1 MNKQRALNQYA
12 SVNKHTL
19 VEGVNPHKLITLLY
33 DGAIDNLVK
42 AKGCIMRKD
51 YATKGEVMGRA
62 INIVGG
68 LQGFLDMEKGG
79 DVAKNLDALYDY
91 MQRRLFDATRDND
104 VEIIDEVVN
113 LIKDVREG
121 WEGIRDEAAAMLDGA
136 PQKATS

>member
-51 YATKGEVMGRA
+51 FATKGEVMGRA
-62 INIVGG
+62 INIIGG

-104 VEIIDEVVN
+104 LEIIDEVVR

-121 WEGIRDEAAAMLDGA
+121 WEGIRDEAAAMLDGT